1 MATLTWRCSGIE
13 CCISFIVDSE
23 PKPKMNTQYE
33 LVELLTYLETNEI
46 GLYNEIKTAIFD
58 NLSKSKYLF
67 ISNNLVLNY

>member
-1 MATLTWRCSGIE
+1 MLCL
-13 CCISFIVDSE
+13 SFIVDSE

-67 ISNNLVLNY
+67 ISKYLI